1 MIVQGKIPGTES
13 PVNIIIERG
22 KVIQI
27 GPHQKGSPYDFG
39 GTDLYLC
46 PGFFDPQ
53 VNGLAGV
60 DFNSPRLTPEGL
72 HQAARSLVSTGVTR
86 FLPTLIT
93 SSHEKMIHQLKI
105 MTDALRNDSLLQKM
119 CLGIHLE
126 GPYISPEDGPRG
138 VHLREFVR
146 LPKWEELERFQEMC
160 EGRIKCMTLAPE
172 VKGAIPFI
180 EKAVARGMVIGI
192 GHTNASEEDLEEAVQ
207 AGARLSCHL
216 GNATPKPSPRHQ
228 NPIQKQL
235 AMDQLMVSIITDGV
249 HLPPY
254 VVKNYVR
261 AKGIDRV
268 VLTTDSMAGAGASPG
283 RYTLGDLEVEVGPDR
298 TARLVGTSRLA
309 GSTLTMDR
317 AITNVIQFARI
328 DLASAIQM
336 AAKNAQ
342 KLFPEVGGKIIPGH
356 SADLVLFEYQRELV
370 VRSTWINGEKIF

>member
-1 MIVQGKIPGTES
+1 
-13 PVNIIIERG
+13 
-22 KVIQI
+22 
-27 GPHQKGSPYDFG
+27 
-39 GTDLYLC
+39 
-46 PGFFDPQ
+46 
-53 VNGLAGV
+53 
-60 DFNSPRLTPEGL
+60 
-72 HQAARSLVSTGVTR
+72 
-86 FLPTLIT
+86 
-93 SSHEKMIHQLKI
+93 MIHQLKI

-254 VVKNYVR
+254 VMKNYVR
-261 AKGIDRV
+261 AKGIDRI

-317 AITNVIQFARI
+317 AITNVIRFAGI

-342 KLFPEVGGKIIPGH
+342 KLFPEVGGEIIPGY

-370 VRSTWINGEKIF
+370 VRSTWINGKKIF

>member
-1 MIVQGKIPGTES
+1 
-13 PVNIIIERG
+13 
-22 KVIQI
+22 
-27 GPHQKGSPYDFG
+27 
-39 GTDLYLC
+39 
-46 PGFFDPQ
+46 
-53 VNGLAGV
+53 
-60 DFNSPRLTPEGL
+60 
-72 HQAARSLVSTGVTR
+72 
-86 FLPTLIT
+86 
-93 SSHEKMIHQLKI
+93 
-105 MTDALRNDSLLQKM
+105 
-119 CLGIHLE
+119 
-126 GPYISPEDGPRG
+126 
-138 VHLREFVR
+138 
-146 LPKWEELERFQEMC
+146 
-160 EGRIKCMTLAPE
+160 
-172 VKGAIPFI
+172 
-180 EKAVARGMVIGI
+180 
-192 GHTNASEEDLEEAVQ
+192 
-207 AGARLSCHL
+207 
-216 GNATPKPSPRHQ
+216 
-228 NPIQKQL
+228 
-235 AMDQLMVSIITDGV
+235 MDQLMVSIITDVV

-356 SADLVLFEYQRELV
+356 SADLVMFEYQRELV